1 MRKMKNRLSI
11 LIAVLVMVSMTG
23 TSVLAYDDVQ
33 PAEDPAGTVVN
44 EQEEGVIDETEEPDV
59 VDEEIQTEP
68 EDEMYLTEGKGTDI
82 SSAVIDSIPDQKY
95 TGSPIEPA
103 VTVKV
108 GTTTLIEGTDYK
120 LGFANNTNP
129 GTATVTVTGMG
140 TEDAGYYGS
149 CNATFTIAAAEPETL
164 QPVKKL
170 TVLPGNGCFKLTWTP
185 VKGADSYYIERR
197 YAGSKKVNRTRKTDA
212 KETKAC
218 AWENAYKIN
227 DKKTYQFTIYA
238 MKNGKKS
245 KGTKSAKVKTVR
257 RMVISVVLKQ
267 NVGSLK
273 AGKRYNTLGFGSGHF
288 RIKKGKKTYYVSRLK
303 TKSRKA
309 NYNPNGKYSRDAVE
323 FFMNGGSTWA
333 KGTGY
338 IKKRKV
344 KAKGNYLIW
353 VNSYNQHVYLLKKKS
368 KKWEC
373 IDDWKC
379 SMGQKDTPSPTGHKK
394 IIKKMR
400 HRPGHGAPF
409 WNFIT
414 WTSKG
419 HTGTALHGI
428 QPSARSSWLK
438 SLGKLASHGCIR
450 NPDEKAEWI
459 MDHCNMGTMVI
470 IY

>member
-59 VDEEIQTEP
+59 MDEGIQAEP
-68 EDEMYLTEGKGTDI
+68 EDEMYLTEGEGTDI

-95 TGSPIEPA
+95 TGAPIEPA

-108 GTTTLIEGTDYK
+108 NGTTLTEGTDYK

-140 TEDAGYYGS
+140 TEAAGYYGEKTA
-149 CNATFTIAAAEPETL
+149 NFKIAAAEPETL

-218 AWENAYKIN
+218 AWENAYKIK

-273 AGKRYNTLGFGSGHF
+273 AGKRYNTLGFGSGQA
-288 RIKKGKKTYYVSRLK
+288 IETIDTS
-303 TKSRKA
+303 
-309 NYNPNGKYSRDAVE
+309 
-323 FFMNGGSTWA
+323 
-333 KGTGY
+333 
-338 IKKRKV
+338 
-344 KAKGNYLIW
+344 
-353 VNSYNQHVYLLKKKS
+353 S
-368 KKWEC
+368 K
-373 IDDWKC
+373 
-379 SMGQKDTPSPTGHKK
+379 
-394 IIKKMR
+394 
-400 HRPGHGAPF
+400 
-409 WNFIT
+409 
-414 WTSKG
+414 
-419 HTGTALHGI
+419 
-428 QPSARSSWLK
+428 
-438 SLGKLASHGCIR
+438 
-450 NPDEKAEWI
+450 
-459 MDHCNMGTMVI
+459 
-470 IY
+470 